1 MMIRGVAD
9 EYEAKRTSEAEQK
22 LSGKPELRHL
32 QQNFVP
38 QTKATDKAHFS
49 SEKC

>member
-1 MMIRGVAD
+1 MSMKQK
-9 EYEAKRTSEAEQK
+9 EPAKPSKK

-38 QTKATDKAHFS
+38 QTIATDKAHFS